1 MSKINSDT
9 RILEGTPPDESNE
22 ENLVGAASERNQYF
36 SDDGEE
42 NRVVPDADT
51 CVLSLQ
57 KYVEDNTK
65 VNPSK
70 QMNFIFMLA
79 LQSIEGFNV
88 RKTVPYSKFVE
99 RSGYKKHVTF
109 TKKTAVQ
116 ELKRR
121 SPAEKP
127 NAKNQS
133 IEQLLSKLQ
142 PLESEVNRQYVS
154 RRRTN
159 IVSCF
164 LTNSEKKRVTKSM
177 FNAFAPWT
185 AFVLLFFSAKKTSMP
200 HTWHLKLL
208 FAP

>member
-164 LTNSEKKRVTKSM
+164 
-177 FNAFAPWT
+177 
-185 AFVLLFFSAKKTSMP
+185 
-200 HTWHLKLL
+200 
-208 FAP
+208 